1 MSSKLPDSDQHPQ
14 GHRVAGQPGCN
25 VGDDG
30 AMRFGQQLRTLWMWA
45 TVMLSAQHL
54 GSDHDPGEIFASRR
68 SRLCCRVGPH
78 ATVVGET
85 YSDHGG
91 VENVC
96 RENRRV
102 KCANLGET
110 GQGAIARQQ
119 AEQTTTPSPRAAA
132 RHRPPRPPT
141 PRAAARPPPPRP
153 PPPGA
158 PPPRPPPPRRPPTT
172 APPAPPAA

>member
-1 MSSKLPDSDQHPQ
+1 
-14 GHRVAGQPGCN
+14 
-25 VGDDG
+25 
-30 AMRFGQQLRTLWMWA
+30 MRFGQQLRTLWMWA
-45 TVMLSAQHL
+45 TVILSDQHL
-54 GSDHDPGEIFASRR
+54 GSDHEPVEIFASRR

-102 KCANLGET
+102 KCANLVET

-119 AEQTTTPSPRAAA
+119 AEQTTTPSPKAAA
-132 RHRPPRPPT
+132 PHRPRRPT
-141 PRAAARPPPPRP
+141 PPKAPAPPRP
-153 PPPGA
+153 PPP
-158 PPPRPPPPRRPPTT
+158 PPPRAAGPPRRR
-172 APPAPPAA
+172 PPAAPSRPGQPPR